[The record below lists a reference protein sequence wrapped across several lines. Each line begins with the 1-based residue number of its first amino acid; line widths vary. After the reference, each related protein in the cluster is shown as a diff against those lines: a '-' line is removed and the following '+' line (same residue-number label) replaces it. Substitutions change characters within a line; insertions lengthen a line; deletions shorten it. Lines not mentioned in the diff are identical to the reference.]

1 MSDKQLRVGIG
12 KLDFKSVPSYQRMPW
27 YVTIYN
33 RELSVDRAQG
43 WFETYAEAAAYSRS
57 RIPLWKSEYTL

>member
-1 MSDKQLRVGIG
+1 MNDKQLRIGIG
-12 KLDFKSVPSYQRMPW
+12 KLDTGNRGLPW

-43 WFETYAEAAAYSRS
+43 WFEAYAEAAAYSSDRLPS
-57 RIPLWKSEYTL
+57 WKQEYSK

>member
-1 MSDKQLRVGIG
+1 VSDKQLRVGIG
-12 KLDFKSVPSYQRMPW
+12 KVYFKAVPSYARTPW

-43 WFETYAEAAAYSRS
+43 WFATYAEAAAHSREML
-57 RIPLWKSEYTL
+57 PKWKQVTK